1 VFDFLYNYALQ
12 VKKLDDSEFRN
23 ALSRSYVRVCTN
35 LDALSIALFPSMDVV
50 FVYYCICLQV
60 REYDSKRDASR
71 SPSRGR
77 SYSKGRSYSRSRSR
91 SRSVSR
97 GRSKRFEWLY
107 KVVDTLVCLGV
118 FIVCQLFNCNNAA
131 SLQRPNL
138 RAAHLSNCGQGLLR
152 NLALALVQSLVLCQG
167 MYFSLSFNCVFDS

>member
-1 VFDFLYNYALQ
+1 VSEFLYNYSLQ

-23 ALSRSYVRVCTN
+23 AFSRSYVRVCTN
-35 LDALSIALFPSMDVV
+35 LDALSIALFLSVDVV

-91 SRSVSR
+91 SRSVSQ

-107 KVVDTLVCLGV
+107 KVADILVCFGV
-118 FIVCQLFNCNNAA
+118 FIVCQLYNCNNAV
-131 SLQRPNL
+131 SLPRPNL
-138 RAAHLSNCGQGLLR
+138 RAAHLLNCGQGLLR
-152 NLALALVQSLVLCQG
+152 DLALALLRSLVLCQG
-167 MYFSLSFNCVFDS
+167 MYFSLSITCVFDS